1 MRSHV
6 RRPIAPT
13 LLATVTLALTGLL
26 LASVAPSAA
35 RADFIGDLA
44 HTFERSLANGTW
56 GLSLGLIFLAG
67 LATSLTPCVFPMI
80 AITVSVFG
88 ARQAKTKLEGAKL
101 STSFV
106 LGIATLF
113 TPLGVVAGLS
123 GDLFGAALA
132 SAWVLIPLAAIFLAL
147 AASMFG
153 AFELNLPPALQNK
166 LSGVGGVGTLG
177 AFLFGL
183 VSSIIAA
190 PCTGPVVGALLS
202 WIGTTRSV
210 AFGGLAMFVYALGL
224 GTLTWIVGT
233 FAISLPKSGAWV
245 EWTKSVFGIVMI
257 VAALYYLRDLLGID
271 ELAQKTTVWLLA
283 SLGLGIVGVLV
294 GAVHLSFHDGWPVRI
309 RKGIGVALATAGLAG
324 FVGWLSA
331 LPPLPPGARIAWM
344 DDYAAAR
351 ALARREHKPLLVDF
365 GASWCGACGELDRG
379 TFTDPRVVSAAR
391 DFVAIRVDLSPDTDT
406 PAKRAVLRSYNERG
420 LPLVVVH
427 GADGVEVARIK
438 QFVPPEEF
446 VELLER
452 GR

>member
-1 MRSHV
+1 MRTLT
-6 RRPIAPT
+6 RRSFASATATASTIT
-13 LLATVTLALTGLL
+13 LSALL
-26 LASVAPSAA
+26 LSLAMPNIA
-35 RADFIGDLA
+35 RADFISDLA
-44 HTFERSLANGTW
+44 TTFERALASGNW

-113 TPLGVVAGLS
+113 TPLGVIAGLS

-132 SAWVLIPLAAIFLAL
+132 SAWVLVPLAILFLAL

-166 LSGVGGVGTLG
+166 LSSVGGVGTLG

-202 WIGTTRSV
+202 WIGTSRSV

-224 GTLTWIVGT
+224 GTLTWCVGT
-233 FAISLPKSGAWV
+233 FAISLPKSGSWV
-245 EWTKSVFGIVMI
+245 EWTKSVFGIAMI
-257 VAALYYLRDLLGID
+257 VAAVYYLRDLIGLGEI
-271 ELAQKTTVWLLA
+271 AQKTTTWLLV
-283 SLGLGIVGVLV
+283 SLGLVLVGLLV

-309 RKGIGVALATAGLAG
+309 RKGVGVTLASVGLSA
-324 FVGWLSA
+324 FVGWLIA

-344 DDYAAAR
+344 DDYAAAQS
-351 ALARREHKPLLVDF
+351 LARREHKPLLVDF
-365 GASWCGACGELDRG
+365 GASWCGACGELDRD
-379 TFTDPRVVSAAR
+379 TFSDPRVVAAAR
-391 DFVAIRVDLSPDTDT
+391 GFVPVRVDLSPNTDT
-406 PAKRAVLRSYNERG
+406 PAKRAVLRSYSERG
-420 LPLVVVH
+420 LPLVVLH
-427 GADGVEVARIK
+427 GADGVEVARVK
-438 QFVPPEEF
+438 QFVPPEDF
-446 VELLER
+446 VALLER
-452 GR
+452 VQ

>member
-1 MRSHV
+1 MSSPLRRFPLPATHV
-6 RRPIAPT
+6 AGALAVLVALLAAPT
-13 LLATVTLALTGLL
+13 TAH
-26 LASVAPSAA
+26 
-35 RADFIGDLA
+35 ADFLGDLA
-44 HTFERSLANGTW
+44 QTFERSLADGTW

-88 ARQAKTKLEGAKL
+88 ARQAKSRLEGAKL

-132 SAWVLIPLAAIFLAL
+132 SPWVLVPLAVLFLAL

-153 AFELNLPPALQNK
+153 AFELNLPPSLQNR
-166 LSGVGGVGTLG
+166 LSTVGGVGFLG

-224 GTLTWIVGT
+224 GTLTWCVGT

-245 EWTKSVFGIVMI
+245 EWTKSAFGLVMI
-257 VAALYYLRDLLGID
+257 VAAVYYVRDL
-271 ELAQKTTVWLLA
+271 V
-283 SLGLGIVGVLV
+283 GLGDVVQRTTPWLAGALALVVVGLAL
-294 GAVHLSFHDGWPVRI
+294 GAVHLSFHDAWSARV
-309 RKGIGVALATAGLAG
+309 RKGVGIALASAGLVAL
-324 FVGWLSA
+324 VGWLSA
-331 LPPLPPGARIAWM
+331 LPPGARIEWM
-344 DDYAAAR
+344 EDYAAAR
-351 ALARREHKPLLVDF
+351 ARALREHKPLLVDF
-365 GASWCGACGELDRG
+365 GASWCGACGELDRD
-379 TFTDPRVVSAAR
+379 TFSDPRVVSAAR
-391 DFVAIRVDLSPDTDT
+391 DFVPVRVDLSPDKDT
-406 PAKRAVLRSYNERG
+406 PEKRAVLRSYNERG
-420 LPLVVVH
+420 LPLVVLH
-427 GADGVEVARIK
+427 GPDGAEVTRLK
-438 QFVPPEEF
+438 HFVPPDEF
-446 VELLER
+446 IALLAR
-452 GR
+452 VP

>member
-1 MRSHV
+1 MRNQE
-6 RRPIAPT
+6 RRSLAAAIVAPAAVG
-13 LLATVTLALTGLL
+13 LAVLL
-26 LASVAPSAA
+26 LSLVSPSAA

-44 HTFERSLANGTW
+44 QTFERSLANGTW

-113 TPLGVVAGLS
+113 TPLGVIAGLS

-132 SAWVLIPLAAIFLAL
+132 SAWVLVPLAVVFLAL

-166 LSGVGGVGTLG
+166 LSSVGGVGTLG

-183 VSSIIAA
+183 VSSVIAA

-233 FAISLPKSGAWV
+233 FAISLPKSGSWV
-245 EWTKSVFGIVMI
+245 EWTKSVFGIAMI
-257 VAALYYLRDLLGID
+257 VAAIYYLRDLLGLG
-271 ELAQKTTVWLLA
+271 EVAQKTTIWLAA
-283 SLGLGIVGVLV
+283 SLALMAVGVLV
-294 GAVHLSFHDGWPVRI
+294 GAVHLSFHDGWPVRL
-309 RKGIGVALATAGLAG
+309 RKGAGVALATVGLAG
-324 FVGWLSA
+324 LVGWLVA
-331 LPPLPPGARIAWM
+331 LPPLPPGARIPWM
-344 DDYAAAR
+344 SDYAAAQ
-351 ALARREHKPLLVDF
+351 ALARQEHKPMLVDF
-365 GASWCGACGELDRG
+365 GASWCGACGELDRD
-379 TFTDPRVVSAAR
+379 TFSDLRVVSAAR
-391 DFVAIRVDLSPDTDT
+391 RFVPVRVDLSPDKDT
-406 PAKRAVLRSYNERG
+406 PEKRAVLRSYHERG
-420 LPLVVVH
+420 LPLVVLH
-427 GADGVEVARIK
+427 GADGVEVARLK

-446 VELLER
+446 VALL
-452 GR
+452 GRAR